1 MGQQNRALLVVV
13 KTRDL
18 LFFGTGLLGTG
29 GSTTATITA
38 KELILTGTGGSQKVQ
53 AFHASGAK
61 AGTRFY
67 AYAKTFTGA

>member
-18 LFFGTGLLGTG
+18 LFCWAQGA
-29 GSTTATITA
+29 SPTATITA

-61 AGTRFY
+61 EGTRFY

>member
-1 MGQQNRALLVVV
+1 M
-13 KTRDL
+13 
-18 LFFGTGLLGTG
+18 
-29 GSTTATITA
+29 ATITA

-67 AYAKTFTGA
+67 AYAKTFTKGRDGRHG